1 MNLPND
7 IQAQANTLLLK
18 LKENPK
24 SPGLNI
30 EKLNFGD
37 SSIRSARV
45 NRDVRVILSIIDDG
59 RSYFFHH
66 IDHHDDAYDW
76 AERKRINVDKET
88 GNIEIIDVLSKVVC
102 EDTNDKK
109 LFSKLSDSKL
119 SQLGIA
125 DLYFELIRNIEDLD
139 DLEAKKNS
147 IPENVY
153 EILFFYASGVDFYEL
168 VASYAINKD
177 ELVQENYIEQKYFVI
192 DDDESLEE
200 FKLMLQSPIDKW
212 RVFLHPSQEK
222 ILKTNYAGPAKVT
235 GEAGTGKTVVAVH
248 RAKRLAEDIDN
259 DSRIL
264 FTTFTTNLAEDIK
277 GYLKEICN
285 DKEYNKIDVIN
296 IDKVVYQFLK
306 ENLCREKIIYGDE
319 LTSIWKNT
327 INNIEKANEL
337 PLEFY
342 MDEWERV
349 IVDQSIES
357 LEQYKAANRIGRGY
371 ALNRR
376 TKEIVWSVMV
386 NFKKALDD
394 SFVMDI
400 NLAVAR
406 AINIALNQENSVY
419 KHIIIDEVQDF
430 TTSMLIFI
438 RKLAGSEH
446 ANDIFMV
453 GDERQSIYGRK
464 LVLKNT
470 GINIVGRSS
479 ILRVN
484 YRTTEEIRRWADKIL
499 KNNLITTIEGD
510 KLKNEPALSLI
521 HGKKPNV
528 KIYNSK
534 DEEALGI
541 INQIKDWISSGY
553 DCNSICITAKMNK
566 QIDYMKKALSDNG
579 IKTVLLKNAAEDM
592 LLDGIR
598 LGTMHRI
605 KGKEFNCVAIIGLD
619 DGVIPLG
626 IIDSMEDEVKVRELE
641 QIERSLLYVA
651 ATRAKFELMVSS
663 SGKVSRF
670 LQI

>member
-45 NRDVRVILSIIDDG
+45 NRDIRVILSIIEDG

-76 AERKRINVDKET
+76 VERKKINIDKIT
-88 GNIEIIDVLSKVVC
+88 GEIEIVDVLNKTVS
-102 EDTNDKK
+102 EETNDKK
-109 LFSKLSDSKL
+109 LFNALSDSKL
-119 SQLGIA
+119 SQLGISNE
-125 DLYFELIRNIEDLD
+125 YFNLIRNIENMD
-139 DLEAKKNS
+139 DLEDKKNF
-147 IPENVY
+147 IPESVY

-168 VASYAINKD
+168 VASYATSDESPTENIN
-177 ELVQENYIEQKYFVI
+177 NEQKYFVI

-222 ILKTNYAGPAKVT
+222 IVKANYTGPAKVT

-248 RAKRLAEDIDN
+248 RAKRLAESIDN

-264 FTTFTTNLAEDIK
+264 VTTFTTNLAEDIK
-277 GYLKEICN
+277 GYLKDICN

-296 IDKVVYQFLK
+296 IDKVVSQFIK
-306 ENLCREKIIYGDE
+306 ENSCREKIIYGEE
-319 LTSIWKNT
+319 LISIWKDI
-327 INNIEKANEL
+327 INNVDKANEL
-337 PLEFY
+337 PVEFY

-349 IVDQSIES
+349 IVEQNIHS
-357 LEQYKAANRIGRGY
+357 LEQYKAANRTGRGY
-371 ALNRR
+371 ALNRK

-386 NFKKALDD
+386 EFKKALNDAD
-394 SFVMDI
+394 MMDI
-400 NLAVAR
+400 NLAVAK
-406 AINIALNQENSVY
+406 AIDIALNLEVLPY
-419 KHIIIDEVQDF
+419 KYIIIDEIQDF
-430 TTSMLIFI
+430 TTSMLTFI
-438 RKLAGSEH
+438 RKLAGDEH
-446 ANDIFMV
+446 ENDIFMV

-470 GINIVGRSS
+470 GINVVGRSS

-499 KNNLITTIEGD
+499 NNNLLTTIDGERF
-510 KLKNEPALSLI
+510 KTEPAFSLI

-528 KIYNSK
+528 TIYNSK
-534 DEEALGI
+534 EEEVLGI
-541 INQIKDWISSGY
+541 IDQIKDWLNRGY
-553 DCNSICITAKMNK
+553 ESNSICITAKMNK
-566 QIDYMKKALSDNG
+566 QIDQMKQVLNDHG
-579 IKTVLLKNAAEDM
+579 IRTVLLKNSAEDM
-592 LLDGIR
+592 FLDGIR

-605 KGKEFNCVAIIGLD
+605 KGKEFDCVAIIGLE
-619 DGVIPLG
+619 DGVIPSR
-626 IIDSMEDEVKVRELE
+626 IIDSIEDEVKARELE

-651 ATRAKFELMVSS
+651 ATRAKLELNITCSRIP
-663 SGKVSRF
+663 SRF
-670 LQI
+670 L